1 MSDIGQNFKKWMKE
15 SEKAF
20 NWIKHHIYDAAPVLQ
35 GGVLGV

>member
-1 MSDIGQNFKKWMKE
+1 MSDIGQNFK